1 MIPPIQYPQSEWMPP
16 GAGEVSQLMMANAG
30 SSAYQATWGYGDI
43 LGHYLNTNAVLPA
56 GYTRRQYNEERAMAA
71 QEMLLSPLERVGEL
85 ASGIAGWHIGY
96 EVLPRLPGM
105 GMVNDLW
112 SKGFNMA
119 GKAVGWGGGKLFGF
133 AASTATR
140 IGGGLI
146 DTVSTGLLGRST
158 GIDWSQAGSAI
169 SGGINYIMPKATGV
183 VGSVVGMFTQPSF
196 MLAGELSGQGQN
208 YVRSFW
214 DEYKLNN
221 DIRREMIA
229 KSDRILRFG
238 AASSGMGIEGGMTA
252 AQRDRTVDMI
262 DRMAEDYARRSSI
275 MGGGKYSFYGRTAYT
290 ERIQELKSMLSVGT
304 DMGMFDMSKSIDDFE
319 KKFKETVKVV
329 EKLSKLIQRSKGEV
343 MALVGNIQQNEG
355 IYNLGTISDNIMHK
369 YRAAAATGTDL
380 STVMMES
387 QAGVKLGQ
395 QYGFNS
401 VFSSR
406 AMTDSRLL
414 MGRAIRS
421 GDLSREDLFRL
432 GGEPGAVTA
441 LANARMQMFG
451 DQAIQAELAMG
462 VYYDDN
468 GVKHFD
474 RSRLRAAASG
484 DRSILAE
491 QEKSRTD
498 FVNNFSRNWRQNGRI
513 MRGGAFQAAMPDVQ
527 EMIQNG
533 EISDSDLYSVL
544 ISQVQ
549 NRHNRFNPGARALTR
564 DAALREAMAQYGF
577 DPKIRAILARG
588 LNGGYDAMEYDER
601 AAAARSARQKVADQ
615 RIGFG
620 EAFEGYTLGV
630 ATIGFNAL
638 FNTEGPRSIED
649 YLVRRGHSRAAVD
662 KFFKGYSDAD
672 IDIQKLSLTSADIKY
687 RLRKEKGFVSD
698 SITDMASVQN
708 WINRGSM
715 DAATK
720 KDSGLQRV
728 MAQAGRANAKEE
740 GSMEAL
746 VNTAFMSFDKD
757 TAKYKDMLDI
767 MYKASKGE
775 SINLTSEEDLRN
787 YSYVLGQVMS
797 NADGSVDATN
807 FIKKATGNVTYNGE
821 TIKALQSG
829 DTSKFI
835 SDRDRLA
842 QIADSDYG
850 FWGNAAKGAANVLGY
865 TAAGVA
871 GGTAVGF
878 ASGKGLEYLA
888 SKYVPQKVNNWIT
901 GINVAFGTD
910 ISLVDNRIGN
920 RGFIGMTGAIMDHFG
935 TGLVASGHSIIGGA
949 LKIGGGVLSN
959 FGTIKAV
966 KDTVSWLFDAG
977 TWVTRQTTKAG
988 GVLGGLLGF
997 GIGMYNGAKSI
1008 GRALGSNLALD
1019 TSNPIENLIL
1029 ASDAA
1034 ANTSLGY
1041 DWFGAD
1047 MQLFDDGEGSGY
1059 DWDETKDLINFMKDA
1074 NNGISEEEKDTLADA
1089 FRRIGEHGE
1098 NALSYEERDKALLI
1112 ADKIGAKGTRSYLK
1126 DMLRRKLSDAGRKNA
1141 AALGGFFQFFSKSTE
1156 KVRQAAQAS
1165 FFKKID
1171 ALKGKK
1177 PEDLTEDEKGFL
1189 DWYSAG
1195 GGKAFDNYYMVSAD
1209 EAYATFSKALA
1220 GSADEKSKRALMS
1233 RLGIQDSAVADI
1245 FLKDDVDLDY
1255 IKEHAQDYGLNS
1267 EAIKDKNLEQI
1278 RKDIHFEKW
1287 ANSIMKEGAP
1297 ESGSDVAAT
1306 TKDGKGG
1313 EKLTAAAME
1322 KFYQGSLLL
1331 NNVTVKLMGL

>member
-30 SSAYQATWGYGDI
+30 SSAYQATWGYGDV
-43 LGHYLNTNAVLPA
+43 LGHYLNTNAILPA
-56 GYTRRQYNEERAMAA
+56 GYTRKQYNEERAMAA
-71 QEMLLSPLERVGEL
+71 QEMLLSPLESVGEL
-85 ASGIAGWHIGY
+85 VSGIAGWHVGY
-96 EVLPRLPGM
+96 ELLPRLPGM
-105 GMVNDLW
+105 GLVNDMW
-112 SKGFNMA
+112 SKGFTTA

-133 AASTATR
+133 AANTATR

-146 DTVSTGLLGRST
+146 DTISTGLTGRST
-158 GIDWSQAGSAI
+158 GIDWKQAGASI
-169 SGGINYIMPKATGV
+169 SGGINYLLPKAGGTIGNI
-183 VGSVVGMFTQPSF
+183 SGMFTLPSF

-238 AASSGMGIEGGMTA
+238 SASSGMGIEGGMTA

-262 DRMAEDYARRSSI
+262 DRMAEDYARRSSV

-290 ERIQELKSMLSVGT
+290 ERIKELKSMLSVGT

-329 EKLSKLIQRSKGEV
+329 EKLSKLIQKSKGEV
-343 MALVGNIQQNEG
+343 MALVGSIQQNEG

-421 GDLSREDLFRL
+421 GELSREDLFRL

-451 DQAIQAELAMG
+451 DQAVQAELAMG

-484 DRSILAE
+484 DSAVLAE
-491 QEKSRTD
+491 QEQSRTN

-564 DAALREAMAQYGF
+564 DGALREAMAQYGF
-577 DPKIRAILARG
+577 DPKIRAILAKG
-588 LNGGYDAMEYDER
+588 LNGGYDAMEYDEK

-615 RIGFG
+615 RISFT
-620 EAFEGYTLGV
+620 EAFEGYTLGI
-630 ATIGFNAL
+630 ATIGFNTL

-698 SITDMASVQN
+698 NINDMASVQN

-720 KDSGLQRV
+720 KDSGLQKV
-728 MAQAGRANAKEE
+728 MAQASRANAKEE

-746 VNTAFMSFDKD
+746 VNTSFMSFDKD

-767 MYKASKGE
+767 MYKAGKGE
-775 SINLTSEEDLRN
+775 SINLTSEEDLKN

-807 FIKKATGNVTYNGE
+807 FIKKITGNVTYKGE
-821 TIKALQSG
+821 TIKSLQSG
-829 DTSKFI
+829 DTAKFMN
-835 SDRDRLA
+835 DRDRLA
-842 QIADSDYG
+842 KIADSDYG
-850 FWGNAAKGAANVLGY
+850 FWGNATKAAVTVLGY
-865 TAAGVA
+865 TGAGAA
-871 GGTAVGF
+871 GGTAAGYLTGKVLEAELAKSTANYWVQGVNALFGTNIALTDDRIGKKGFVGF
-878 ASGKGLEYLA
+878 AGSLM
-888 SKYVPQKVNNWIT
+888 N
-901 GINVAFGTD
+901 D
-910 ISLVDNRIGN
+910 I
-920 RGFIGMTGAIMDHFG
+920 G
-935 TGLVASGHSIIGGA
+935 TGLTAAGHGYIGGA

-959 FGTIKAV
+959 LGRVNAV
-966 KDTVSWLFDAG
+966 KNTVSWLFDAS
-977 TWVTRQTTKAG
+977 TWVTQRTTKAG
-988 GVLGGLLGF
+988 GVIGGLSGLVVGL
-997 GIGMYNGAKSI
+997 YKGAKNI

-1019 TSNPIENLIL
+1019 VNNPIENLIL
-1029 ASDAA
+1029 SSDAA
-1034 ANTSLGY
+1034 ASTSLGY

-1074 NNGISEEEKDTLADA
+1074 NNGISEEEKDILADA
-1089 FRRIGEHGE
+1089 FKRIGEHGE

-1141 AALGGFFQFFSKSTE
+1141 TALGGFFQFFSKSTE

-1171 ALKGKK
+1171 ALKDKK
-1177 PEDLTEDEKGFL
+1177 AEDLTEDEKGFL

-1220 GSADEKSKRALMS
+1220 GSADERSKRALMS